1 MNEKKKIL
9 IVDDAKFIRSVL
21 NKTLTENNYEVM
33 EAKDGKQAVEMYKKD
48 VYDLVLLDINMPKLN
63 GVDALKKMIQI
74 NKDARIIM
82 LSVEVDED
90 IIDDCI
96 SFGALNYISKPFS
109 DDIILQAVHVAL
121 YSTD

>member
-9 IVDDAKFIRSVL
+9 I
-21 NKTLTENNYEVM
+21 
-33 EAKDGKQAVEMYKKD
+33 
-48 VYDLVLLDINMPKLN
+48 
-63 GVDALKKMIQI
+63 
-74 NKDARIIM
+74 
-82 LSVEVDED
+82 EVDED

-121 YSTD
+121 YSAD